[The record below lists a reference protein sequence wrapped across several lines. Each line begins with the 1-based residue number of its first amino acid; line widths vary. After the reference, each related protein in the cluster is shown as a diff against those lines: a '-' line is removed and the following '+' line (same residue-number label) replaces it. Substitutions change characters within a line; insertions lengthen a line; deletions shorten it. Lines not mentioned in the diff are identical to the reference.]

1 MPYDHDDPDSIVH
14 TRNRQDSQLAH
25 INTYYQLHERLG
37 VRAAIGGRV
46 RHADREGAIVDTAG
60 QYLRVLLDGDTE
72 PVTCHATSH
81 MTYRSPTAGWVQA
94 TALPDPYA
102 TTAPSGAS
110 R

>member
-25 INTYYQLHERLG
+25 INTYYQLPERFG
-37 VRAAIGGRV
+37 VRAAIGV
-46 RHADREGAIVDTAG
+46 RIRHEEREGAIVDTAG

-72 PVTCHATSH
+72 PVTCHATSN
-81 MTYRSPTAGWVQA
+81 MAYWSPAAGWVRA
-94 TALPDPYA
+94 TQLPDPCA
-102 TTAPSGAS
+102 TAGSSGAS